1 MYIQYIIIVLSLNCV
16 RLFAAPWT
24 AAHQAPLSYTISWTL
39 LKFMSF
45 ELVMLFKDP
54 EVGRIEG
61 VPEDDIPEVS

>member
-1 MYIQYIIIVLSLNCV
+1 MYIQYIVVLSLNCV

-24 AAHQAPLSYTISWTL
+24 AAHQAPLSYTISWSL

-54 EVGRIEG
+54 EVGKIEG
-61 VPEDDIPEVS
+61 VPEDDIPKVS